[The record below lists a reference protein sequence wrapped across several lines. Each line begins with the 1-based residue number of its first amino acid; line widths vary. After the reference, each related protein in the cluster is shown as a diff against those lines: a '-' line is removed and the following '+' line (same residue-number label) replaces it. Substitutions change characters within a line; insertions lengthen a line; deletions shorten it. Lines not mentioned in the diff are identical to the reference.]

1 MPSALRRRNL
11 QAAATGHE
19 KTWGIPV
26 SETDTEAQTLH
37 PDDDEFAI
45 TLGIEEEFFLVDPK
59 TRDLIVDPDVAIFEA
74 SEKASGAHKIVRE
87 FLRAQIES
95 NTRVCN
101 SVAVLRQALRE
112 TRGTIIEAAEQHGAR
127 VLAAST
133 HPFASQ
139 AEQMTTP
146 KKRYENFASR
156 FQENVRQFLVGGMHI
171 HAGFG
176 DADSRIRVMTVLRN
190 YLPLLHALSTSSP
203 FSQGRL
209 TGFKSWRLTLMGGLP
224 RTGIPGPLHS
234 WDDYDDLLGEYQ
246 RMKFIEDG
254 SELWWDIRPSHSFPT
269 IELRICDICTRI
281 EDAVCIAALYASLI
295 RWLMRLDKE
304 GKLPLEDHTE
314 IISENRWV
322 AQRYGVL
329 ARFGDSRRLSGRTD
343 IEDLVAELVE
353 DLAEDAQALRC
364 EVEIRRALDI
374 VREGTSADRQV
385 DLYRLRR
392 VEGDSDAEALRKV
405 VDQGIADTREGI

>member
-1 MPSALRRRNL
+1 MPAALRRRKL

-19 KTWGIPV
+19 NAWGSPV
-26 SETDTEAQTLH
+26 SEPDTEAMTLH
-37 PDDDEFAI
+37 PDDEFAI
-45 TLGIEEEFFLVDPK
+45 TLGIEEEFFLVDPR
-59 TRDLIVDPDVAIFEA
+59 TRDLIVDPDVGIFEA

-101 SVAVLRQALRE
+101 SVALLRQALRE
-112 TRGTIIEAAEQHGAR
+112 TRGTIIDAAERHGAAL
-127 VLAAST
+127 LAAST

-139 AEQMTTP
+139 TEQMTTP
-146 KKRYENFASR
+146 RKRYETFASR
-156 FQENVRQFLVGGMHI
+156 FQENVRQFLIGGMHI

-176 DADSRIRVMTVLRN
+176 DADSRIRIMTVLRN

-203 FSQGRL
+203 FSQGRM

-234 WDDYDDLLGEYQ
+234 WDEYDDLLGEYQ

-254 SELWWDIRPSHSFPT
+254 SELWWDIRPSHAFPT
-269 IELRICDICTRI
+269 IELRICDVCTRI
-281 EDAVCIAALYASLI
+281 EDAVCISALYASLI
-295 RWLMRLDKE
+295 RMLMRLDKE

-329 ARFGDSRRLSGRTD
+329 ANFGDSRRLSGRTD
-343 IEDLVAELVE
+343 IEDLVTELLDDV
-353 DLAEDAQALRC
+353 AEDAQALRC

-385 DLYRLRR
+385 DLFRLRR
-392 VEGDSDAEALRKV
+392 VEGDSDAEALHKV

>member
-1 MPSALRRRNL
+1 M
-11 QAAATGHE
+11 
-19 KTWGIPV
+19 
-26 SETDTEAQTLH
+26 SEPDTEAMTLH

-45 TLGIEEEFFLVDPK
+45 TLGIEEEFFLVDPR
-59 TRDLIVDPDVAIFEA
+59 TRDLIVDPDVGIFEA

-101 SVAVLRQALRE
+101 SVALLRQALRE
-112 TRGTIIEAAEQHGAR
+112 TRGTIIEAAERHGAAL
-127 VLAAST
+127 LAAST

-139 AEQMTTP
+139 TEQMTTP
-146 KKRYENFASR
+146 RKRYETFASR
-156 FQENVRQFLVGGMHI
+156 FQENVRQFLIGGMHI

-176 DADSRIRVMTVLRN
+176 NADSRIRIMTVLRN

-203 FSQGRL
+203 FSQGRM

-234 WDDYDDLLGEYQ
+234 WDEYDDLLGEYQ

-254 SELWWDIRPSHSFPT
+254 SEFWWDIRPSHAFPT
-269 IELRICDICTRI
+269 IELRICDVCTRI

-295 RWLMRLDKE
+295 RMLIRLDKE

-329 ARFGDSRRLSGRTD
+329 ANFGDSRRLSGRTD
-343 IEDLVAELVE
+343 IEDLVTELLDDV
-353 DLAEDAQALRC
+353 AEDAQALRC

-385 DLYRLRR
+385 DLFRLRR

>member
-1 MPSALRRRNL
+1 MRNRGGKPVNEIEADAGTLR
-11 QAAATGHE
+11 
-19 KTWGIPV
+19 
-26 SETDTEAQTLH
+26 

-45 TLGIEEEFFLVDPK
+45 TLGIEEEFFLVDPG
-59 TRDLIVDPDVAIFEA
+59 TRDLLVDPDVAIFEA

-95 NTRVCN
+95 NTRVCH
-101 SVAVLRQALRE
+101 SVGILRQALRE
-112 TRGTIIEAAEQHGAR
+112 TRGTIIEAAERHGAA
-127 VLAAST
+127 VLAVST
-133 HPFASQ
+133 HPFASHTD
-139 AEQMTTP
+139 QMTTP
-146 KKRYENFASR
+146 KKRYDNFASR
-156 FQENVRQFLVGGMHI
+156 FQENVRQFLIGGMHV

-176 DADSRIRVMTVLRN
+176 NEDSRIRVMTVLRN

-224 RTGIPGPLHS
+224 RTGVPGPLHS
-234 WDDYDDLLGEYQ
+234 WEEYDQLLAEYQ
-246 RMKFIEDG
+246 RLKFIDDG
-254 SELWWDIRPSHSFPT
+254 SELWWDIRPSHAFPT

-281 EDAVCIAALYASLI
+281 EDAVCIAALYACII
-295 RWLMRLDKE
+295 RMLMRLDKE
-304 GKLPLEDHTE
+304 GRLPLEDHTE
-314 IISENRWV
+314 IIAENRWV

-329 ARFGDSRRLSGRTD
+329 ASFGDSRRLSGRTD
-343 IEDLVAELVE
+343 IEDMVTELLDDLV
-353 DLAEDAQALRC
+353 EDAQALGC

-374 VREGTSADRQV
+374 IREGTSADRQV
-385 DLYRLRR
+385 DLFRLRR

>member
-1 MPSALRRRNL
+1 MPAASRRWNL
-11 QAAATGHE
+11 QAAVTGHE
-19 KTWGIPV
+19 KTWGNPV
-26 SETDTEAQTLH
+26 SETDTEAKTLH

-95 NTRVCN
+95 NSRGCN
-101 SVAVLRQALRE
+101 SVALLRQALRE

-353 DLAEDAQALRC
+353 DLAEDAHALRC

-405 VDQGIADTREGI
+405 VDQGIADTREGV